1 MVLPARDV
9 IHPDLS
15 TTAQVVLIA
24 RGLAI
29 GHEREAVCRDIEL
42 TVTAGERWALLGRNG
57 AGKSTFIHTL
67 CGRLRPLGG
76 VLGINRDLVLADGVG
91 LVPQRIDV
99 DPFLATTVREVVDL
113 GLVGSPVGWRERR
126 QRIAATLDQVGLGD
140 LAGRDWRALSGGQR
154 QRVLLARALVRQP
167 SLLVLDEPTA
177 ALDSDS
183 TQRFLAAIEHL
194 ASERTLSVL
203 LVTHDLALAHR
214 FCHHAAWFHDGRVV
228 SGPVATVSDQIR
240 LQEAVA

>member
-1 MVLPARDV
+1 MVLPAREV

-15 TTAQVVLIA
+15 TTARVVLIA

-29 GHEREAVCRDIEL
+29 GYGRDTVCRNIDV

-67 CGRLRPLGG
+67 CGRLRPLAG
-76 VLGINRDLVLADGVG
+76 VLGINRDLVLDDGVG
-91 LVPQRIDV
+91 LVPQRIEV
-99 DPFLATTVREVVDL
+99 DPYLATTVHEVVDL

-126 QRIAATLDQVGLGD
+126 HRIAATLDQLGLAA
-140 LAGRDWRALSGGQR
+140 LARHDWRTLSGGQR
-154 QRVLLARALVRQP
+154 QRALLARALVRQP

-177 ALDSDS
+177 ALDSES

-194 ASERTLSVL
+194 ASERALSVL

-214 FCHHAAWFHDGRVV
+214 FCHHAAWFHDGGVV
-228 SGPVATVSDQIR
+228 SGSVATISDQIR
-240 LQEAVA
+240 LQEAVS